1 MARSVRD
8 LALLLS
14 VQAGPDKR
22 APFAQQDDPAIFA
35 QPLDHDWKGKRVGW
49 LGDLG
54 GALPMEPGIMQTCEQ
69 ALSAF
74 RPSRMPVEQARLAE
88 VAGARVGTSVTSRH
102 VTVGADLPAYSAE
115 QARRRRGTAQADRGG
130 E

>member
-74 RPSRMPVEQARLAE
+74 RTIGMQVRSEER
-88 VAGARVGTSVTSRH
+88 RVGKECVSTCRSRLSPYH
-102 VTVGADLPAYSAE
+102 
-115 QARRRRGTAQADRGG
+115 
-130 E
+130 